1 MKELSYLNKY
11 ISKYKFY
18 YFIGGL
24 FILIST
30 FFAIVPATLIR
41 ETFNVIEEGYSIYTS
56 NENINMEKGVFK
68 DILFYTSAIILAA
81 VVRGV
86 FMYLMRQTI
95 IVASRKIEYDLKNE
109 IFNHYQTL
117 PIEFYNNNNTGD
129 LMNRISE
136 DVSKVR
142 MYLGPALMYGLNV
155 TILMLM
161 VIPFMF
167 YINPT
172 LALYSLL
179 PLPMLVISIYLVQN
193 IINKRSEEIQKS
205 LSELSTYVQESFS
218 GIRIIKSF
226 VRENNFSNVF
236 NTKSEKYKSIS
247 LKLQFVMALFFPII
261 MTLIGLSIIIT
272 VYIGALEFFKGNI
285 SIGNI
290 AEFLIYVYLL
300 TWPVTALGWIT
311 SIIQRASASQ
321 KRINEFLKQKTN
333 IISKKNK
340 KIKIKGK
347 IEFQNVNF
355 TYPETGI
362 KALNNFKFKIEAG
375 ESLGIIGSTGS
386 GKSTVANSILR
397 LFDINQGKI
406 LIDDENIN
414 NLNLMDFRKQ
424 IGYVPQDVF
433 LFSDTI
439 ANNILFGCESEDF
452 NLVLEAA
459 KNTDLMRNI
468 NSFPNKFKTKIG
480 ERGITLSGG
489 QKQRISIAR
498 AIIKNPK
505 ILILDDCLSAL
516 DTKTENIILEN
527 FKKIMKETTTII
539 ISHRISSVKLA
550 DKIIVMDN
558 GQIIELGT
566 HKELL
571 KNKKHYYKTY
581 NRQIEKNNYQ
591 ATKF

>member
-11 ISKYKFY
+11 IYKYKFY
-18 YFIGGL
+18 YLIGSF
-24 FILIST
+24 FILVST
-30 FFAIVPATLIR
+30 FFAIIPATLIR
-41 ETFNVIEEGYSIYTS
+41 ETFNIIEEGYSLYIL
-56 NENINMEKGVFK
+56 NEDVDLKKNVFK
-68 DILFYTSAIILAA
+68 DILFYTSGIILAA
-81 VVRGV
+81 IVRGI

-109 IFNHYQTL
+109 IYYHYQTL
-117 PIEFYNNNNTGD
+117 PLEFYKNNNTGD

-142 MYLGPALMYGLNV
+142 MYLGPALMYGLNI

-161 VIPFMF
+161 VIPFML

-172 LALYSLL
+172 LTFYSLL
-179 PLPMLVISIYLVQN
+179 PLPLLCISIYSVQN
-193 IINKRSEEIQKS
+193 IINKKSEEIQKS
-205 LSELSTYVQESFS
+205 LSDLSTHVQETFS
-218 GIRIIKSF
+218 GIRLIKSF
-226 VRENNFSNVF
+226 VREINFSKVF
-236 NTKSEKYKSIS
+236 DKKSEEYKSIS
-247 LKLQFVMALFFPII
+247 LKLQFVMAFFFPIV

-272 VYIGALEFFKGNI
+272 VYVGALEFFKGNI
-285 SIGNI
+285 TIGNI

-300 TWPVTALGWIT
+300 TWPVTALGWLT

-321 KRINEFLKQKTN
+321 KRINEFLNQKTD
-333 IISKKNK
+333 IISESNK
-340 KIKIKGK
+340 ILTLKGK
-347 IEFQNVNF
+347 IEFKDVSF
-355 TYPETGI
+355 IYPNTGI
-362 KALNNFKFKIEAG
+362 KALDSLNFKIKAG

-386 GKSTVANSILR
+386 GKSTIANSIMR
-397 LFDINQGKI
+397 LFDINKGKI
-406 LIDDENIN
+406 LIDNEDIKNLHLIN
-414 NLNLMDFRKQ
+414 FRKQ

-439 ANNILFGCESEDF
+439 TNNILFGCQNEDF

-459 KNTDLMRNI
+459 KNADLIKNI
-468 NSFPNKFKTKIG
+468 NSFPKKFETKIG

-498 AIIKNPK
+498 AIIKKPK

-516 DTKTENIILEN
+516 DTKTENVILEN

-550 DKIIVMDN
+550 NQIIVIEDGKIIES
-558 GQIIELGT
+558 GS
-566 HKELL
+566 HKTLL
-571 KNKKHYYKTY
+571 NNKKRYFKTY
-581 NRQIEKNNYQ
+581 KRQIEKN
-591 ATKF
+591 K